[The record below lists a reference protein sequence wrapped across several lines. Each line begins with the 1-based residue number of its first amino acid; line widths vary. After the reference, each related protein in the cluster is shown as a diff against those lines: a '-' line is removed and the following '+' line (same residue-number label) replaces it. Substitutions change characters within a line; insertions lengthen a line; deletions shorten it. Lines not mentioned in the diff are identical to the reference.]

1 MDVSC
6 PQCGNPQLDVDA
18 ENSVVYCKNCG
29 FAVKVDPQT
38 GQATP
43 ISMGNGPAGGGMQ
56 SGPAM
61 GGGGEMAGGPAMGGG
76 YSGGTVFGFDPT
88 TFLLGGVLLSLV
100 AVLAMGLDIVFA
112 VALILL
118 VLYFYYTKR

>member
-43 ISMGNGPAGGGMQ
+43 ISAG
-56 SGPAM
+56 S
-61 GGGGEMAGGPAMGGG
+61 GGGGAPVGGG
-76 YSGGTVFGFDPT
+76 GAPMVGGQTLIMGTEPLTF
-88 TFLLGGVLLSLV
+88 FLLGTMAALMLVLFNITDLTIAGVLWAIV
-100 AVLAMGLDIVFA
+100 AYI
-112 VALILL
+112 
-118 VLYFYYTKR
+118 YFTHH

>member
-18 ENSVVYCKNCG
+18 ENSVVYCRNCG

-43 ISMGNGPAGGGMQ
+43 ISMGGGGGGGPPMAA
-56 SGPAM
+56 GPAM
-61 GGGGEMAGGPAMGGG
+61 GGGGFAGEKLIL
-76 YSGGTVFGFDPT
+76 GTEPL
-88 TFLLGGVLLSLV
+88 TFLLGGTVAALLLMLLLNVDLLIAGLLELV
-100 AVLAMGLDIVFA
+100 
-112 VALILL
+112 
-118 VLYFYYTKR
+118 VLYVYFTNR

>member
-18 ENSVVYCKNCG
+18 ENSVVYCRNCG

-43 ISMGNGPAGGGMQ
+43 ISMGQGGGGGAETPAGPAMPYAGGG
-56 SGPAM
+56 
-61 GGGGEMAGGPAMGGG
+61 GGGGF
-76 YSGGTVFGFDPT
+76 SGEKLILGTEPL
-88 TFLLGGVLLSLV
+88 TFLLGGTV
-100 AVLAMGLDIVFA
+100 
-112 VALILL
+112 VALLL
-118 VLYFYYTKR
+118 VLMLNIDSLIARLFWLVVLYIYFTNH

>member
-29 FAVKVDPQT
+29 FAVKVDPTT

-43 ISMGNGPAGGGMQ
+43 ISQGGGAPAGGGM
-56 SGPAM
+56 P
-61 GGGGEMAGGPAMGGG
+61 AGGGGG
-76 YSGGTVFGFDPT
+76 YSGERLIMGTEPL
-88 TFLLGGVLLSLV
+88 TFFLGGT
-100 AVLAMGLDIVFA
+100 MI
-112 VALILL
+112 ALLL
-118 VLYFYYTKR
+118 VLFNITDLLIAGVLWAIVAYIYFTHH

>member
-43 ISMGNGPAGGGMQ
+43 ISAGSGGGA
-56 SGPAM
+56 PM
-61 GGGGEMAGGPAMGGG
+61 GGGGAPMGDGGVPMVGGQNLIMG
-76 YSGGTVFGFDPT
+76 TEPLTF
-88 TFLLGGVLLSLV
+88 FLLGT
-100 AVLAMGLDIVFA
+100 M
-112 VALILL
+112 VALML
-118 VLYFYYTKR
+118 VLFNITDLTIAGILWAIVAYIYFTHH

>member
-43 ISMGNGPAGGGMQ
+43 ISNGSGGGAPMGGGM
-56 SGPAM
+56 PAA
-61 GGGGEMAGGPAMGGG
+61 GASYGGPSLILGTEPLTFFM
-76 YSGGTVFGFDPT
+76 GGTV
-88 TFLLGGVLLSLV
+88 
-100 AVLAMGLDIVFA
+100 I
-112 VALILL
+112 ALLL
-118 VLYFYYTKR
+118 VLLNITDLTIAGVLWAIVAYIYFTHH